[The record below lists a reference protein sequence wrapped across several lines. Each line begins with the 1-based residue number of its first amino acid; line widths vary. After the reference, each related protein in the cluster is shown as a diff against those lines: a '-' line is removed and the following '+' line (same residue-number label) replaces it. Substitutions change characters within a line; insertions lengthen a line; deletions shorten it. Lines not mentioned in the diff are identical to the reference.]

1 MEWLS
6 SLFNNTLGSNGIGGG
21 LAKMFSAGVDLP
33 AGNIV
38 DPSTLSSVTQSAA
51 DTAGDTFGAL
61 GVKAPAF
68 GNLYNGSVS
77 TYTPNTSGGGLAG
90 MMGTIKGYMPGDDT
104 LKMLGTGGK
113 MYSDIMSGINQG
125 KAQDLLR
132 NQYNRDTARLAK
144 ADADVERQR
153 EQSNRV
159 WGGGL

>member
-1 MEWLS
+1 MEWLL

-21 LAKMFSAGVDLP
+21 LAKMFTPSAIAAEQVGDLMNS
-33 AGNIV
+33 GTLTF
-38 DPSTLSSVTQSAA
+38 DPTSNLLSDGTVKYSM
-51 DTAGDTFGAL
+51 DTAG
-61 GVKAPAF
+61 
-68 GNLYNGSVS
+68 NLQS
-77 TYTPNTSGGGLAG
+77 NTGLASMLPSDG
-90 MMGTIKGYMPGDDT
+90 T

>member
-21 LAKMFSAGVDLP
+21 LAKMFTPSTIAAEQVGDLMNSGKLTFDP
-33 AGNIV
+33 TSNLLSDGTVKYGMDAAGN
-38 DPSTLSSVTQSAA
+38 LQS
-51 DTAGDTFGAL
+51 
-61 GVKAPAF
+61 
-68 GNLYNGSVS
+68 
-77 TYTPNTSGGGLAG
+77 NTGLASMLPSDG
-90 MMGTIKGYMPGDDT
+90 T